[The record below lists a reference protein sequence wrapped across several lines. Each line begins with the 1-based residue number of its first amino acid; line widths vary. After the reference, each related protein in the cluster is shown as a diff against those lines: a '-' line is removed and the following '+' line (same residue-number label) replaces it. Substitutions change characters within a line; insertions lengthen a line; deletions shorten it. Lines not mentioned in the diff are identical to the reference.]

1 MFASIRIILLFS
13 LLFASTASSWAVDL
27 IAKQPAGERAAGE
40 GFMID
45 IEHGEPV
52 PVIDGIGWLFG
63 VPKKLLL
70 WDSRADNHA
79 ISAETVEETA
89 DFLAENEVDGVK
101 VRVNQYDPFGEW
113 KRLIDN
119 ERVGLGW
126 RATIGSVYTLGYSV
140 LPGRLFGNDW
150 YNPYTD
156 SVHVYSDIP
165 SLAMEQ
171 AAHAKDVHDRTHP
184 GFYSA
189 MQLVP
194 FVGIVHE
201 ARSKQSVFDHVDEFG
216 TLEERAEARRIL
228 LPQLGSEIGGQASLF
243 VPQGDAIF
251 QLTGA
256 AIGHA
261 VGRYEANQIEQMP
274 TPERPVSF
282 SSPTEGTGVD
292 ESVLND
298 VSNAI
303 FSTPEGSQ
311 GSTPYDTLFEPP
323 VPEARKPFFE
333 SDVTE
338 LPSLDSDFTNSGFV
352 DYSLPSPST
361 ISTPTD

>member
-1 MFASIRIILLFS
+1 MLASLPYLLIFGLLFLPVADAWS
-13 LLFASTASSWAVDL
+13 GEPATLPSASKEDQHDGL
-27 IAKQPAGERAAGE
+27 
-40 GFMID
+40 MID
-45 IEHGEPV
+45 IEHGKPK
-52 PVIDGIGWLFG
+52 PIIDGFGWIFG

-70 WDSRADNHA
+70 WDSRVDNHDV
-79 ISAETVEETA
+79 STETVEETA
-89 DFLAENEVDGVK
+89 DYLAENQVDGVK
-101 VRVNQYDPFGEW
+101 VRVNQYDPLGEW
-113 KRLIDN
+113 QRLFENDRI
-119 ERVGLGW
+119 GLGW
-126 RATIGSVYTLGYSV
+126 RATIGSAYTLGYSV

-156 SVHVYSDIP
+156 SVHVYSDVP

-201 ARSKQSVFDHVDEFG
+201 ARSKQSVFDHIDEFG

-228 LPQLGSEIGGQASLF
+228 MPQLGSEIGGQASLF

-261 VGRYEANQIEQMP
+261 LGRYEAKQIEA
-274 TPERPVSF
+274 TTFAERPVSF
-282 SSPTEGTGVD
+282 TSPQEEAN
-292 ESVLND
+292 ESGEVVMNQ
-298 VSNAI
+298 VSNAL
-303 FSTPEGSQ
+303 FSEAESNAAP
-311 GSTPYDTLFEPP
+311 TPYDTLLKASAKDAT
-323 VPEARKPFFE
+323 VVTTE
-333 SDVTE
+333 SNNLQE
-338 LPSLDSDFTNSGFV
+338 
-352 DYSLPSPST
+352 
-361 ISTPTD
+361 